1 MNRADPSPYTR
12 TMAEPTHLIR
22 IECPGEE
29 STERVGEIIAEVASP
44 PVCITLE
51 GELGAGKTRLAR
63 GLARGLGLDPD
74 AVSSPTFVI
83 HIEHRGED
91 ASTPTFSHLDA
102 YRIGDEEELEPIGF
116 DEILA
121 DPKRLVAIEWA
132 SRIGSALPSDRIDVR
147 IDHRGE
153 HDRAVTVFDARED
166 DARRLRL
173 REALEARAA
182 AWCTTLGA
190 ERSCPTCG
198 ATCGATCED
207 LESRPFCSQ
216 RCRLADLAGW
226 FGGDFSI
233 SRPLNASDLL
243 ED

>member
-1 MNRADPSPYTR
+1 
-12 TMAEPTHLIR
+12 MAEATHLIR
-22 IECPGEE
+22 IECPDEE
-29 STERVGEIIAEVASP
+29 ATERVGEIIAEVAP
-44 PVCITLE
+44 RPTCITLE
-51 GELGAGKTRLAR
+51 GELGAGKTRFAR

-74 AVSSPTFVI
+74 AISSPTFVV
-83 HIEHRGED
+83 HAEHRGDGTD
-91 ASTPTFSHLDA
+91 APVFSHLDA
-102 YRIGDEEELEPIGF
+102 YRIVDEEELEPIGF
-116 DEILA
+116 EEIVS
-121 DPKRLVAIEWA
+121 DPGRLVAIEWA
-132 SRIGSALPSDRIDVR
+132 SRIAESLPSGRIDVR

-153 HDRAVTVFDARED
+153 HDRAVTIFDTRED
-166 DARRLRL
+166 DAQRQRL

-198 ATCGATCED
+198 AVCEAAD
-207 LESRPFCSQ
+207 ARPFCSQ

-243 ED
+243 DD